1 MVAAGIRRS
10 EWTRKRP
17 TAFLTSH
24 HLAEQKDGVAMNFRQ
39 IMLHHPHRT
48 FIPLIGFLSAFANS
62 STIPLVLTLT
72 ALLLY
77 FRILLPS
84 PHAARHFLLLSL
96 SLSIGRAV
104 PHLLASIHALST
116 VGVSLVALFV
126 FSAITSILALAA
138 VFIDT
143 KLCMRLN
150 SSWAQIT
157 LFPALWATLWCT
169 VAYTNPLGHLSTWSL
184 NDGSGAYRWLV
195 PFFGPVSQDWVVA
208 AWAVVCSKAVEAW
221 FIFESPTLLPIDEHA
236 DSLSDIQSSL
246 SSHSHLL
253 LVLMA
258 LSIPSFLLNLP
269 LPVSTISTSTPL
281 TVGCVLPPFQR
292 YQHHSLTLDDY
303 ISESRKLQNS
313 AKFLLWPEGAVSFNS
328 EAERDAGF
336 EQVRK
341 SITSYVG
348 VSFEETFTDPRDPNG
363 STGLKRTGIAVM
375 SNSSASPYLF
385 YYKRHLVPIAESFS
399 LTHSPLP
406 PGVFDA
412 VLYHPKDISPS
423 KWAPGPNHTRSVPIT
438 TSICL
443 DFAAASPFSDLK
455 SRPAL
460 VLAPA
465 RTWDLSIGYA
475 MWLQAKQRAEEL
487 GTIVLWCDGGKG
499 GVSGVAGGGYS
510 EIVQVG
516 TGSWIKTVG
525 IPYPFNDRRTLYA
538 QIGDIAL
545 LLFWAFVFGRFSLSP
560 FSHFSAL
567 KSPVLWI
574 WTQAGRSSKAV
585 SQRAVRETSPLLVDL

>member
-1 MVAAGIRRS
+1 MNL
-10 EWTRKRP
+10 RK
-17 TAFLTSH
+17 
-24 HLAEQKDGVAMNFRQ
+24 
-39 IMLHHPHRT
+39 IMFQRHPHT
-48 FIPLIGFLSAFANS
+48 SFILLIGSLSAFANS
-62 STIPLVLTLT
+62 STIPSVLTLS

-77 FRILLPS
+77 SRILLPS
-84 PHAARHFLLLSL
+84 PHAARNSLLLLL

-104 PHLLASIHALST
+104 PHFYASIHALST
-116 VGVSLVALFV
+116 VGVSLVALTA
-126 FSAITSILALAA
+126 FSALTSFLALAA

-157 LFPALWATLWCT
+157 LFPAMWATLWCT
-169 VAYTNPLGHLSTWSL
+169 VAYINPLGHLSTWSL

-208 AWAVVCSKAVEAW
+208 AWAIVCSQAVGAW
-221 FIFESPTLLPIDEHA
+221 FISESPTLLPVDEHA
-236 DSLSDIQSSL
+236 DSSSDIQSIL
-246 SSHSHLL
+246 SSHAPSNLFL
-253 LVLMA
+253 ALVF
-258 LSIPSFLLNLP
+258 LSIPSFLQGNLP

-303 ISESRKLQNS
+303 ISESKKLQSS
-313 AKFLLWPEGAVSFNS
+313 AKFLLWPEGAISFNS

-336 EQVRK
+336 EKVRK

-348 VSFEETFTDPRDPNG
+348 VSFEETFADPRDPNR
-363 STGLKRTGIAVM
+363 STGLKRAGIAVM
-375 SNSSASPYLF
+375 SNSSASPYLY

-399 LTHSPLP
+399 LTHSQLP

-412 VLYHPKDISPS
+412 VLSRPKDVSPS
-423 KWAPGPNHTRSVPIT
+423 KWAPGPNHTRSVPLT

-465 RTWDLSIGYA
+465 RTWDLSVGYT

-510 EIVQVG
+510 EIAQVG
-516 TGSWIKTVG
+516 TGSWTKTVG
-525 IPYPFNDRRTLYA
+525 IPYPFNDRRTPYA
-538 QIGDIAL
+538 QFGDIAL
-545 LLFWAFVFGRFSLSP
+545 LLFWAFVFGKTLLGP
-560 FSHFSAL
+560 FSYFTAL
-567 KSPVLWI
+567 KSPVCWI
-574 WTQAGRSSKAV
+574 WTQVDRLRASSSKGV
-585 SQRAVRETSPLLVDL
+585 SQRGEAVRESSPLLVDL